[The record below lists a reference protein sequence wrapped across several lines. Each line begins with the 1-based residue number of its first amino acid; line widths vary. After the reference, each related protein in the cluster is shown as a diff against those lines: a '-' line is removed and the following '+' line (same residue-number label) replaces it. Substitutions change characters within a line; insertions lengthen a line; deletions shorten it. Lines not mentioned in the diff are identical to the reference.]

1 MTTEMPGR
9 PAPSGTP
16 RICLFGGTFDPVHLG
31 HTAAA
36 ELALRQLGLDQVR
49 FLPCRISPHKLGS
62 RSAAAEHRLAMLEL
76 ALHGIGWAR
85 IDRFDLDQPEPSY
98 SWRTVLAMR
107 EQFPEARLFW
117 LLGGDQWDDLPDWS
131 RADLLAGT
139 LEFIVVRRGPPPGP
153 RPGWTCHPLD
163 AVHPASA
170 TRIRD
175 SAPAGLRTDWL
186 APEVATYIRRHH
198 LYGA

>member
-1 MTTEMPGR
+1 MTMRQLDR
-9 PAPSGTP
+9 PAPACPP

-36 ELALRQLGLDQVR
+36 ELALRQLQLDQVR
-49 FLPCRISPHKLGS
+49 FLPCRISPHKLGRS
-62 RSAAAEHRLAMLEL
+62 SAAAGHRLAMLEL
-76 ALHGIGWAR
+76 ALQGIGWAQ

-107 EQFPEARLFW
+107 ERFPDARLFW

-131 RADLLAGT
+131 RADLLAAT
-139 LEFIVVRRGPPPGP
+139 LEFIVVRRGAAPRP
-153 RPGWTCHPLD
+153 RPGWICHPLD

-170 TRIRD
+170 TEIRD
-175 SAPAGLRTDWL
+175 SAPAGLRADWL
-186 APEVATYIRRHH
+186 APPVAAYIRRHR